1 MKGSRRV
8 TGLAAALAAAGLAPA
23 CSRPPAPASEAPP
36 ALVASPAAEP
46 SPPAAL
52 APLPPPRPDEVAQVV
67 RRVFKDTATVEA
79 GGSGV
84 FTAGDFNGDLSQDI
98 AIMVR
103 PAADRLAE
111 MNASPRWML
120 KDTRVVDQP
129 GAAPL
134 RVEANEALVAVV
146 HGEGPDGWRNPQATQ
161 TWLLKNAAGSAMET
175 RAARDFLLAS
185 HGRAIPRIHG
195 DLIAAVVGGVPGC
208 LYYTGATYAWYDP
221 RTFVSTPPP
230 QFAHRNQP
238 R

>member
-1 MKGSRRV
+1 VKGSRQAGSLAV
-8 TGLAAALAAAGLAPA
+8 AVAATGLALACSPPPSQRPPSEAAPA
-23 CSRPPAPASEAPP
+23 PG
-36 ALVASPAAEP
+36 LSPAAEP
-46 SPPAAL
+46 SPPARL
-52 APLPPPRPDEVAQVV
+52 QPLPPPGPQDVKAVV
-67 RRVFKDTATVEA
+67 ERIFKGAA
-79 GGSGV
+79 GADGQAV
-84 FTAGDFNGDLSQDI
+84 FTVGDFNGDLSQDI
-98 AIMVR
+98 AIVVR
-103 PAADRLAE
+103 PMADRLAE

-120 KDTRVVDQP
+120 KDARVIDAP

-134 RVEANEALVAVV
+134 RVEADETLVAVV

-185 HGRAIPRIHG
+185 HGRAVPRIHG

-208 LYYTGATYAWYDP
+208 LYYTGASYAWYDP

-230 QFAHRNQP
+230 RFAHRNQP